1 MFEKFDKIKQLTELN
16 LQENIYLA
24 QDLRKGYEKL
34 MNSIDITNQ
43 DYQFFLK
50 IFYGIFTQYQYLTGV
65 STIYEKERQ
74 EMFELLKMLIQKL
87 NNLNNNN

>member
-16 LQENIYLA
+16 LKENLYLA

-43 DYQFFLK
+43 DYQFFFKNILWY
-50 IFYGIFTQYQYLTGV
+50 FYSISILYWSEYDL
-65 STIYEKERQ
+65 
-74 EMFELLKMLIQKL
+74 
-87 NNLNNNN
+87 